1 MGGAVQWQ
9 AARVMVLPRP
19 NVQADAILQHIASFG
34 DVKKK
39 LYVQMHTLK
48 DYHYELLTQINGK

>member
-1 MGGAVQWQ
+1 MQWQ

-48 DYHYELLTQINGK
+48 DYHYELLTQINVK

>member
-1 MGGAVQWQ
+1 MQWQ

-34 DVKKK
+34 DVKK

-48 DYHYELLTQINGK
+48 DYHYELLTLINGK